1 LGHLAI
7 YVVHDAKLQLC
18 FYIASDVSLFL
29 QKIKSVTLKQENT
42 LSREM
47 EMLQK

>member
-1 LGHLAI
+1 MSFTMQNYNFVFMSQAMF
-7 YVVHDAKLQLC
+7 LC
-18 FYIASDVSLFL
+18 FCK
-29 QKIKSVTLKQENT
+29 KIKSVTLKQENT